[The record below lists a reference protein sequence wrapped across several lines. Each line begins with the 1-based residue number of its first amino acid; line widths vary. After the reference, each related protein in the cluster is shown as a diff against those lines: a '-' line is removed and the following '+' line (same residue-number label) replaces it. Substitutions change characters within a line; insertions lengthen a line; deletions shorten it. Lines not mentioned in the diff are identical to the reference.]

1 MVTKQ
6 IPFLWGFFN
15 CCLLFAR
22 LFSTWQMQAPSG
34 TECCTTGNRHGSDSR
49 PKQCKVVHVH
59 WYTKSEM
66 TIMSSCTVLCFKGAL
81 QGSTCTLIYWEW
93 DDKTTIIMISHAVSC
108 LRGAHS
114 ALRSMYTCVCL
125 CICIHTCVQTHTC
138 IHLQLHTYIPKCRR
152 IYTYSCTYTTLHTQ
166 CPHACTHTH
175 THTHI
180 IAVGWF
186 CRSCLGQ
193 QSQSFTLL
201 FSTWSGCLV
210 KFCWWHRNCSQGR
223 RKRVYITCMISV
235 RPALKTETHTP
246 GLPPPPI
253 LVYYFCCRFQTKN

>member
-1 MVTKQ
+1 MQ
-6 IPFLWGFFN
+6 
-15 CCLLFAR
+15 CLV
-22 LFSTWQMQAPSG
+22 SG
-34 TECCTTGNRHGSDSR
+34 EL
-49 PKQCKVVHVH
+49 
-59 WYTKSEM
+59 
-66 TIMSSCTVLCFKGAL
+66 IVLYGV
-81 QGSTCTLIYWEW
+81 CTLVYVCAYAY
-93 DDKTTIIMISHAVSC
+93 THAC
-108 LRGAHS
+108 R
-114 ALRSMYTCVCL
+114 
-125 CICIHTCVQTHTC
+125 HT
-138 IHLQLHTYIPKCRR
+138 LA
-152 IYTYSCTYTTLHTQ
+152 YTYSYTHTY
-166 CPHACTHTH
+166 PNAGAYTHTH
-175 THTHI
+175 ARTQHCTHSAHTHAHTHTNTHI

-210 KFCWWHRNCSQGR
+210 KFFCWWHRNCSQGR